1 MAEES
6 SFAAHIARYAGR
18 DPLRLAVAA
27 ALHAFVLASIE
38 ISELIGLGAL
48 AGITGQEHGRN
59 ADGDRQKDLDIRADQ
74 LIRGA
79 LTTVR
84 CAALA
89 SEEAEAPELGD
100 ATAPISIA
108 YDPLD
113 GSSNIETNTSVG
125 TIFSILPHRPTEL
138 PFTAPGS
145 AQLAAGFVV
154 YGPQTSLVLT
164 LGDGV
169 CIFTLDRIRRVYKMI
184 RERVEIPVSA
194 NEFAI
199 NASNLRHWEAPVRGF
214 VEDCLAGAG
223 GPLGSNFNMRWIASL
238 VAEVYR
244 ILIRGGVFLYPADTR
259 EGYADGRLRLLYE
272 AHPMALI
279 IEQAGGAASTGRARI
294 LDLAAQTLHQR
305 VPLILGSK
313 QRVAYIDQKHSG
325 ASPQAEPGIE
335 PSLAKTTA

>member
-1 MAEES
+1 
-6 SFAAHIARYAGR
+6 
-18 DPLRLAVAA
+18 
-27 ALHAFVLASIE
+27 
-38 ISELIGLGAL
+38 
-48 AGITGQEHGRN
+48 
-59 ADGDRQKDLDIRADQ
+59 
-74 LIRGA
+74 
-79 LTTVR
+79 
-84 CAALA
+84 
-89 SEEAEAPELGD
+89 
-100 ATAPISIA
+100 
-108 YDPLD
+108 
-113 GSSNIETNTSVG
+113 
-125 TIFSILPHRPTEL
+125 L

-169 CIFTLDRIRRVYKMI
+169 CIFTLDRIQRVYKMI